1 MSRFAYCHIL
11 ALLVAALL
19 VGCQG
24 NDEQAPT
31 PSPASTQQLS
41 TAVSASIPSPLAPT
55 PTLAQTSPPTA
66 VPPTDTPAI
75 KATLPPLET
84 LVPTETPTPAASPTP
99 TATPVMEQ
107 IVEQGGY
114 AFWPPWGYDMRRNA
128 GQTVFT
134 NEGGVML
141 LAGGPDQNP
150 ARSPDQVLGEVL
162 GAINQSMI
170 ASMQNGPAYPVTVGG
185 LAGQGADLSG
195 SAAIGPMLGRL
206 VTLKPADGQIFYA
219 FAMSPAEAWNA
230 RGARDFDRLV
240 NGVRFIP
247 MGSSFGC
254 PQSLDPTYGLS
265 PDNPIRI
272 GGGAASQGREEQY
285 LKTLLGPLGQ
295 MVSYQKVGQES
306 RGDMLLSIYQLN
318 FAQLEQP
325 LMIYLDANSYG
336 TPFAPVG
343 FKCNGPFTLAP
354 P

>member
-1 MSRFAYCHIL
+1 M
-11 ALLVAALL
+11 
-19 VGCQG
+19 
-24 NDEQAPT
+24 
-31 PSPASTQQLS
+31 
-41 TAVSASIPSPLAPT
+41 
-55 PTLAQTSPPTA
+55 
-66 VPPTDTPAI
+66 TPAI
-75 KATLPPLET
+75 KATVPLAEM
-84 LVPTETPTPAASPTP
+84 VPTATATPEATATPS
-99 TATPVMEQ
+99 ATPVMEQ
-107 IVEQGGY
+107 VVEQGGY
-114 AFWPPWGYDMRRNA
+114 AFWPPWGYDMQRNA
-128 GQTVFT
+128 GQAVFT

-219 FAMSPAEAWNA
+219 FAMSPAEVWNA
-230 RGARDFDRLV
+230 RGARDFDRLI

-272 GGGAASQGREEQY
+272 GGGAASQLREEQY
-285 LKTLLGPLGQ
+285 LQTLLGPLGQ
-295 MVSYQKVGQES
+295 QVSYQRVGQVS

-325 LMIYLDANSYG
+325 LILYLDANSYG
-336 TPFAPVG
+336 TPFAPAG
-343 FKCNGPFTLAP
+343 FKCNGPFTLTP